1 MLPVMLKVCAVFA
14 QMEIE
19 IVGKL
24 LWGMKEGIPNLKPHI
39 FSLTSPCIV
48 GAQRDLLKNADTKY
62 WSTFK
67 GKK

>member
-1 MLPVMLKVCAVFA
+1 MDAPSDVERLCSICSNGDRDSGEAALR
-14 QMEIE
+14 
-19 IVGKL
+19 
-24 LWGMKEGIPNLKPHI
+24 KEGRNLKPHI
-39 FSLTSPCIV
+39 SSLTSPCIV